1 MSELLQFPSESGP
14 ESKGYFSV
22 LLCAP
27 SRENLGIL
35 PNYGDSK
42 VLRSEATARWKA
54 VGSPF
59 LIENP
64 FALSSLQPDG
74 SLGCPAIYQTMKKF
88 LDKIQT
94 QAMLNN

>member
-42 VLRSEATARWKA
+42 VLVRQQQDEKR
-54 VGSPF
+54 
-59 LIENP
+59 
-64 FALSSLQPDG
+64 
-74 SLGCPAIYQTMKKF
+74 
-88 LDKIQT
+88 
-94 QAMLNN
+94 